1 MEKETN
7 IGFALYGTPAESLCY
22 RLQGLIKKDLVLLKM
37 LQIKDIIQIH
47 IMLM

>member
-1 MEKETN
+1 MVLQQKVYV
-7 IGFALYGTPAESLCY
+7 ID
-22 RLQGLIKKDLVLLKM
+22 LQGLIKKDLVLLKM